1 MDLTKVAAWGVAT
14 VMAVVAAARLLGG
27 PSASEAPPVA
37 LEQPARAAS
46 AAGADAPAG
55 DPGPA
60 ESGHALHVHVAGAV
74 RRPGV
79 YQVPP
84 GSRVAAAVEAAG
96 GLGRRADPA
105 GVNLAA
111 PLQDGQQVVVAE
123 RGGAGATAAAGHTAG
138 TTGAAGAAAAGSPA
152 GGMISLSTATAE
164 QLETLDGIGPALAA
178 RIIEYR
184 DANGGFSSV
193 EELQEVEGIGE
204 KRFAA
209 LRDAVVP

>member
-1 MDLTKVAAWGVAT
+1 MDLTKVAAWGVAAL
-14 VMAVVAAARLLGG
+14 MAVVAAARLLGG

-37 LEQPARAAS
+37 LEQPEQVASVAGTDEAA
-46 AAGADAPAG
+46 
-55 DPGPA
+55 A
-60 ESGHALHVHVAGAV
+60 EEGSLQSGHALHVHVAGAV

-123 RGGAGATAAAGHTAG
+123 SGGAAADHTAG
-138 TTGAAGAAAAGSPA
+138 TTGAAGAGSPA
-152 GGMISLSTATAE
+152 GGMISLSSATAE

>member
-1 MDLTKVAAWGVAT
+1 MDLTKLAAWGVA
-14 VMAVVAAARLLGG
+14 ALLAFVAATRLLGG
-27 PSASEAPPVA
+27 PEGREAPAVA
-37 LEQPARAAS
+37 L
-46 AAGADAPAG
+46 DAPAG
-55 DPGPA
+55 AEAAVAAPADGAVPSPGD
-60 ESGHALHVHVAGAV
+60 GLHVHVAGAV

-84 GSRVAAAVEAAG
+84 GSRVAAAVDAAG

-111 PLQDGQQVVVAE
+111 PLQDGQQVVVPGRG
-123 RGGAGATAAAGHTAG
+123 RGGPA
-138 TTGAAGAAAAGSPA
+138 GAAGQVPGSAGTADAGA
-152 GGMISLSTATAE
+152 GGAPIRLSTATVK

-184 DANGGFSSV
+184 DANGGFRSV
-193 EELQEVEGIGE
+193 DQLQEVEGIGE

-209 LRDAVVP
+209 LRDAVQP